1 MKTKLIWEKKWL
13 DDKSG
18 YWYSAKVPILN
29 WEYVIDGVPCCEF
42 DYKKKDYKD
51 YHEFVAGVFLSNIDD
66 DFVKISKRQFRKK
79 ETAMNACEKHLQDT
93 ANKFNKW
100 METNDVDLISDQELK
115 NLVDKS
121 KRSAKLKK

>member
-1 MKTKLIWEKKWL
+1 MECLVVNLI
-13 DDKSG
+13 
-18 YWYSAKVPILN
+18 I
-29 WEYVIDGVPCCEF
+29 
-42 DYKKKDYKD
+42 KKKDYKD

-100 METNDVDLISDQELK
+100 METNDVDLISDKELK